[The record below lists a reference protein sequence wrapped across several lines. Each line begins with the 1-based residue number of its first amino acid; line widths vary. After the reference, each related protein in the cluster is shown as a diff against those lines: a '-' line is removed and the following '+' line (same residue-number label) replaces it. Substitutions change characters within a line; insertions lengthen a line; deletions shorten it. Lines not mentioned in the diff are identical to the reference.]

1 MGRGN
6 NMNPTWQQ
14 TEKMLYDMQM
24 DYDYKN
30 QWRNDGE
37 YQEYMEYAEKE
48 RQIEKGLKE
57 LGNRL
62 DKFLEEELFE

>member
-1 MGRGN
+1 
-6 NMNPTWQQ
+6 MNPTWQQ

-57 LGNRL
+57 LENRL